1 MTVTTEAHAPR
12 TSKGLALPDAA
23 AAEWLKLR
31 SVRSTQVVLG
41 VVLVFLLLGVLLAW
55 QTTAIWD
62 GLSPERRTR
71 FAFTGPAALVSWA
84 AALCLGVLGVLQVT
98 SEYRTGMIR
107 TTLAVMPRRP
117 AILAAKAGV
126 LAALALAVGNAVT
139 LASFFTERLIVGDRP
154 IPGHRTAVAQELPEL
169 LARGSMVVVYAL
181 LGLGLAALLR
191 STAGAIVGLVLP
203 WYMLPIFTGFLPA
216 PWDKRVSS
224 FMPDALPEQIVGG
237 GNTHSV
243 YGDLLPPVA
252 AVAVAVA
259 YAVLPVCAAAFVL
272 NRRDA

>member
-1 MTVTTEAHAPR
+1 MTGTVEARAPHAR
-12 TSKGLALPDAA
+12 KGLTMPDIA

-31 SVRSTQVVLG
+31 TVRSTHVVFG
-41 VVLVFLLLGVLLAW
+41 AVVVFLLLGVLLAW
-55 QTTAIWD
+55 QAASIWD

-71 FAFTGPAALVSWA
+71 FAFTEPAVLVAWA
-84 AALCLGVLGVLQVT
+84 AGLCLGVLGVLAVT

-117 AILAAKAGV
+117 AVLAAKAGG
-126 LAALALAVGNAVT
+126 LAVLALAVGNAVT
-139 LASFFTERLIVGDRP
+139 LASFFTGRLIVGDRP
-154 IPGHRTAVAQELPEL
+154 IQAHRTAVAQELPEL
-169 LARGSMVVVYAL
+169 LARGSMVAVYAL

-203 WYMLPIFTGFLPA
+203 WYMLPIFTGLLPD
-216 PWDKRVSS
+216 PWGKRVSS

-237 GNTHSV
+237 SNANSV
-243 YGDLLPPVA
+243 YGSLLPPVA
-252 AVAVAVA
+252 AVAVALA
-259 YAVLPVCAAAFVL
+259 YAILPICVAAYVL

>member
-1 MTVTTEAHAPR
+1 M
-12 TSKGLALPDAA
+12 PDIA

-31 SVRSTQVVLG
+31 SVRSTHVVLG
-41 VVLVFLLLGVLLAW
+41 VVAVFLLLGLLLSW
-55 QTTAIWD
+55 QAVSIWD

-71 FAFTGPAALVSWA
+71 FAFTQPATLVSWA
-84 AALCLGVLGVLQVT
+84 AGLCLGVLGVLVVT

-117 AILAAKAGV
+117 AVLAAKAGV
-126 LAALALAVGNAVT
+126 LAVLALAVGNAVT

-154 IPGHRTAVAQELPEL
+154 ISGHRTAVAQELAEL
-169 LARGSMVVVYAL
+169 LARGSMVAVYAL

-203 WYMLPIFTGFLPA
+203 WYMLPIITGWLPD
-216 PWDKRVSS
+216 PWGKRVSS

-237 GNTHSV
+237 DNANSV
-243 YGDLLPPVA
+243 YGSLLPPAA

-259 YAVLPVCAAAFVL
+259 YAVVPVCAGAYLL